1 MTRMRNGI
9 TSSLYERKSRVVVKT
24 PSSRREVEN
33 TETVRVPERNGMSS
47 TTVGVLVVLVIAL
60 VTIVVLLLMNNQ
72 STDTVNAN
80 IAAQQPTPIPQTTI
94 VQQPAAQQP
103 PIIVQQPAPVVQPAP
118 IIVTQPAP
126 SGGTASGTDD
136 ASIQAAIDKKI
147 ADDPTLSSLGVTI
160 TVINGKAT
168 LIGTVKSESLKSQVE
183 KTVKSVKGVKSVDNQ
198 ITVM

>member
-1 MTRMRNGI
+1 M
-9 TSSLYERKSRVVVKT
+9 SYDEEQARKSRVVVKT

-33 TETVRVPERNGMSS
+33 TETVRVPERNGVSA

-103 PIIVQQPAPVVQPAP
+103 PIIVQQPAPVQPAP

-126 SGGTASGTDD
+126 SGGTASSGTDD
-136 ASIQAAIDKKI
+136 ASIQTAIDKKI
-147 ADDPTLSSLGVTI
+147 ADDPTLSALGVTV
-160 TVINGKAT
+160 TVMDGKAT
-168 LIGTVKSESLKSQVE
+168 LIGTVKSESLKAQVE